1 MAPDLRSERTR
12 HQVLGEAGRAW
23 FRATLAAMAD
33 CRQILLVSSMP
44 LVTPRLIPLELLFR
58 VLPGHQT
65 WQDDLI
71 DQWPS
76 AAHWDE
82 WADFLQELVAFSAA
96 TDTRVTS
103 VSGEIHLGALGRIES
118 GATEIYQLT
127 SSGIVHPP
135 PPAWAVRGLEWLG
148 ARPARP
154 APGLVARLLPLPGL
168 GRRFLRARNWL
179 ELELAGDAALTA
191 TWHSEGA
198 QPSCRLSLP
207 ARLPRA

>member
-1 MAPDLRSERTR
+1 M
-12 HQVLGEAGRAW
+12 
-23 FRATLAAMAD
+23 
-33 CRQILLVSSMP
+33 
-44 LVTPRLIPLELLFR
+44 
-58 VLPGHQT
+58 LPGHQT

-82 WADFLQELVAFSAA
+82 WADLLQELVAFSARTGA
-96 TDTRVTS
+96 RVTS
-103 VSGEIHLGALGRIES
+103 VSGEIHLGALGLIES

-135 PPAWAVRGLEWLG
+135 PPASVVARARVDRRAPHPPG
-148 ARPARP
+148 ARTLTRACCRC
-154 APGLVARLLPLPGL
+154 PGS

-179 ELELAGDAALTA
+179 ELELPGDAALTA

-198 QPSCRLSLP
+198 DRPEP
-207 ARLPRA
+207 AVDRGGAQLTAALAGGSPRVQDAC